1 MRQKK
6 QRKGSMLALAC
17 FGAAVAGAAV
27 AGSLFTPRAGRTKAW
42 YDALDKPPFTPP
54 KWAFPVAW
62 TTLYAMIAASGY
74 RVWRGADSAARTR
87 ALTLWHTQLGLNAVW
102 SPIFFGAKKPEVAL
116 GDIGLLIPTIAL
128 YANEARRVDA
138 TAAWL
143 MAPYLGWVSF
153 ATALNTGIARRNPHG
168 LPRAWREAL
177 LASPEGLDEPE
188 DDADVETSAA
198 ASGDRIEGRDEA
210 AVASAA

>member
-1 MRQKK
+1 MRQKKK
-6 QRKGSMLALAC
+6 QRKGSLLAMAC

-74 RVWRGADSAARTR
+74 RVWRGADSPERRR
-87 ALTLWHTQLGLNAVW
+87 ALALWYTQLGLNGVW

-128 YANEARRVDA
+128 YANEARRVDG

-177 LASPEGLDEPE
+177 LATPYGLDEAEE
-188 DDADVETSAA
+188 DDDVET
-198 ASGDRIEGRDEA
+198 ASEDRAIESRGES
-210 AVASAA
+210 VASAA